1 MTRSDFPL
9 GVFPSVALDGG
20 RGWMALRV
28 GDPRQDGG
36 AIVVYEWAGCD
47 IHQAQE
53 IRRWPLPAGSPAFP
67 NLHVLDGQL
76 WLAYHDGS
84 VLTLRNIQAGASR
97 QFEALSNPVAFG
109 GSLFAYCAP
118 APPYIVT
125 WIDLR
130 TGATFQPR
138 MGAPTGLSRIVGGT
152 VITIDEDRL
161 ALPGATIPSFA
172 GPLAVGEG
180 PTGGV
185 LWTHDT
191 LTSALW
197 MPLDSFTPQCAAADG
212 RLAIATAGSGSV
224 RLFCGSLHELIA
236 ESAQIPPPPV
246 QPPLPP
252 FPPPIPEPEPMPD
265 TIPMPIRVR
274 DIIHALY
281 ERNLPLANG
290 NDELRRALQT
300 LICEQTCFELGEDWG
315 AKNAGGGRPR
325 SKDSIACLH
334 KGMVYGA
341 DCFNGATRKPS
352 VPDVLEALP
361 GQVFEPV
368 PPINHLGNVVQP
380 PPVGTHAYDGGENDT
395 GTCDRCGQAGGAAI
409 HQVTAPPLGPT
420 PGPVAQRPDTAAV
433 VQTLQGAIAALAR
446 IQPDQ
451 PDAPVPPPVVVDHQ
465 HPAYDETQAAISE
478 AAKAYGRRI
487 LPPDTAAHLLF
498 GFLLEGR
505 SRADIVEDARERG
518 RG

>member
-1 MTRSDFPL
+1 MIRSDFPM

-36 AIVVYEWAGCD
+36 AIVVYEWVGCD

-67 NLHVLDGQL
+67 HLHVLDGQL

-109 GSLFAYCAP
+109 GPFFAYCSP
-118 APPYIVT
+118 AHPYLVT
-125 WIDLR
+125 LLDLR
-130 TGATFQPR
+130 TGATSQPR
-138 MGAPTGLSRIVGGT
+138 MGAPTGLSRIVGST

-180 PTGGV
+180 PTRGV
-185 LWTHDT
+185 LWSHGT
-191 LTSALW
+191 LTSVLW
-197 MPLDSFTPQCAAADG
+197 MPLDSFTPQCATDG
-212 RLAIATAGSGSV
+212 GTMAISTAGSGSV
-224 RLFCGSLHELIA
+224 RLFCGSLDELIA
-236 ESAQIPPPPV
+236 ESAKLPPPPV

-252 FPPPIPEPEPMPD
+252 FPPRPPEPEPTMYQRQSPHYAHLVAAAARERPD
-265 TIPMPIRVR
+265 LWEAARKRPDGSRDDSFTRYLIPRLHVIDPKIGFNGKRGT
-274 DIIHALY
+274 DEKSIDALAY
-281 ERNLPLANG
+281 QNPTAANG
-290 NDELRRALQT
+290 AEVIDFITGSHEPAWADVT
-300 LICEQTCFELGEDWG
+300 SHGVGKW
-315 AKNAGGGRPR
+315 
-325 SKDSIACLH
+325 IAP
-334 KGMVYGA
+334 
-341 DCFNGATRKPS
+341 DAT
-352 VPDVLEALP
+352 A
-361 GQVFEPV
+361 
-368 PPINHLGNVVQP
+368 P

-395 GTCDRCGQAGGAAI
+395 GTCDRCGQALGAAI